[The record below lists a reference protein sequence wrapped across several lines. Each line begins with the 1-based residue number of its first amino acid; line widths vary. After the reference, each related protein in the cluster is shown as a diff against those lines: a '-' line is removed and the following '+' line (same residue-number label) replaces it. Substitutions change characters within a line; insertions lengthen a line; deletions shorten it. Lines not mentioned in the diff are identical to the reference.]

1 MCEALNTLMKPELD
15 AALSTGIAK
24 GRTEGATELATA
36 IKRLRRGDTVGK
48 LLAEGFSEDIVESA
62 KEIIDEL

>member
-1 MCEALNTLMKPELD
+1 MKPELD

-24 GRTEGATELATA
+24 GRAEGRTEGATELATA
-36 IKRLRRGDTVGK
+36 IKRLSRGDTVEK
-48 LLAEGFSEDIVESA
+48 LIAEGFSEDIVESA

>member
-15 AALSTGIAK
+15 AALSK
-24 GRTEGATELATA
+24 GVTKGATELATA
-36 IKRLRRGDTVGK
+36 IRRLKSGETQK
-48 LLAEGFSEDIVESA
+48 NLIAEGFSKDIVKSA